1 MSDPEDEDDSTDDF
15 LLLQWDIDSGTHDA
29 KSSKE
34 EDEQHIYF
42 AEEISL
48 LASSEVGDMRCEGD
62 LDSVVK
68 RIGSP
73 FLYDCNPDHTSQNN
87 IDSRSKNGRCIICN
101 IIDLRQ
107 RENIIKHYMGTMA
120 KCRGKDGD
128 ALREAGAISSLLY
141 ILWRLIVPKAGEKN
155 NSINANDP
163 SSSTIILLPNMS
175 SNGEDDLKLAAL
187 TNICNNHQYLRRSN
201 KSNYDEIIRNE
212 FDMAALD
219 LATACLGSLRDLAC
233 GSAANRAAILSWIP
247 PSRCDITCIENGVH
261 VVCAYIKRY
270 DQWKWEEII
279 TLKQRG
285 ESNKIGSVATV
296 TDSTTYTE
304 RGKKELRL
312 LTNTLGVVR
321 NVTHSTPDICHEFFN
336 HGLVDILVWRII
348 PDSSLAN
355 DASQSSTLTSS
366 SLPDAS
372 CPWRESSF
380 RAAASL
386 INLAE
391 KCPDVAYQLSSDR
404 TLIYLL
410 IETWGGAGAIN
421 IDLSNNKMN
430 SKAARSLPVL
440 HLGLAAIL
448 NAACDN
454 GALEGGLDNVMAQVL
469 EKEKIRKRAAQ
480 RREEERKLQQMK
492 QKNR

>member
-1 MSDPEDEDDSTDDF
+1 MCVDKDDSTDDF
-15 LLLQWDIDSGTHDA
+15 LLFQWGIDSDTEDA
-29 KSSKE
+29 KSSNE
-34 EDEQHIYF
+34 EDVLHIDF
-42 AEEISL
+42 AEEISRL
-48 LASSEVGDMRCEGD
+48 TLGKVGDCVGD

-73 FLYDCNPDHTSQNN
+73 FLHDCNPNHTNQNNVNN
-87 IDSRSKNGRCIICN
+87 IDSRNEFGSYIICN

-107 RENIIKHYMGTMA
+107 RENIIKQHMGTMA
-120 KCRGKDGD
+120 KCRGKGGD

-141 ILWRLIVPKAGEKN
+141 ILWRLIVPTAEKKYN
-155 NSINANDP
+155 TINAND
-163 SSSTIILLPNMS
+163 SSSSRSILIPNLS
-175 SNGEDDLKLAAL
+175 STGEDYLKLAAL
-187 TNICNNHQYLRRSN
+187 TNLCNNHQYIRQTN
-201 KSNYDEIIRNE
+201 KSLYDEIIMNE
-212 FDMAALD
+212 LFDMTALD
-219 LATACLGSLRDLAC
+219 LATACLASLRDLAC
-233 GSAANRAAILSWIP
+233 GSAPNRAAILSWIP
-247 PSRCDITCIENGVH
+247 PSGFDTCIENGVH
-261 VVCAYIKRY
+261 VICAYIKRY

-285 ESNKIGSVATV
+285 ESNEIGCASTAI
-296 TDSTTYTE
+296 DSTTYTE

-312 LTNTLGVVR
+312 LTNALGVIR
-321 NVTHSTPDICHEFFN
+321 NATHSTPDVCQEFFN
-336 HGLVDILVWRII
+336 QGLVDILVWRIM
-348 PDSSLAN
+348 PESSRSN
-355 DASQSSTLTSS
+355 DTQSSSMLTSS

-372 CPWRESSF
+372 CPWREPSF

-391 KCPDVAYQLSSDR
+391 KCPDVAYQLAADR

-421 IDLSNNKMN
+421 IDLSTNKMN
-430 SKAARSLPVL
+430 NKAARSLPVL
-440 HLGLAAIL
+440 HLGLAAVL
-448 NAACDN
+448 NAACVN
-454 GALEGGLDNVMAQVL
+454 GVLEGGLDNVMAQVL

>member
-1 MSDPEDEDDSTDDF
+1 MSDEDEDDSTDDF

-34 EDEQHIYF
+34 EDEQHIDF
-42 AEEISL
+42 AEEISR

-87 IDSRSKNGRCIICN
+87 KDSRSKNGRCIICN

-107 RENIIKHYMGTMA
+107 RENIIKIHMGTMA

-155 NSINANDP
+155 NTINANDP
-163 SSSTIILLPNMS
+163 SSSTSILLPNMS

-187 TNICNNHQYLRRSN
+187 TNICNNHQYLRQNN
-201 KSNYDEIIRNE
+201 KSNYDEIIMNE
-212 FDMAALD
+212 FDMTALD

-247 PSRCDITCIENGVH
+247 PSRSDITCIENGVH

-285 ESNKIGSVATV
+285 ESIKIGTA

-304 RGKKELRL
+304 RGKRELRL
-312 LTNTLGVVR
+312 LTNALGVVR
-321 NVTHSTPDICHEFFN
+321 NATHSTPDICQEFFF
-336 HGLVDILVWRII
+336 HGLVDILVWRIM
-348 PDSSLAN
+348 PVSSPH
-355 DASQSSTLTSS
+355 SSTRR

-492 QKNR
+492 QKNRC